1 MVTDVHVYSILYLK
15 VPGSVFTVRSCL
27 TCAGGGRA
35 RLSRSSAR
43 EGARRTQL
51 LPVPTPACSG
61 LCSRHLTAAH
71 PIGSSRLRVMARAAP
86 VHPHRWRLLLLLAAV
101 ICTTPHASAN
111 STVSWIQKRAD
122 MRHAMWGSRVLT
134 NRSHPDQVPSLS
146 LPPSLSL
153 SLSLSPPPPPAPCL
167 PPSLPPFLPASLLS
181 LSAFT
186 NYCSPS

>member
-1 MVTDVHVYSILYLK
+1 MPY
-15 VPGSVFTVRSCL
+15 VRGRPRSPL
-27 TCAGGGRA
+27 SLERA
-35 RLSRSSAR
+35 RGSPANAAASAHACVQWSVLTTPVTLSLSLS
-43 EGARRTQL
+43 L
-51 LPVPTPACSG
+51 S